1 MIKRG
6 ISPIIATILL
16 IVITL
21 AAAGILWSVI
31 SPFITNKLGS
41 LSSCQNVDL
50 TINSDKSCFDSEKGI
65 VSIGLIKGPENI
77 TIEKIQFIFS
87 FEERDKTN
95 IQEIPLEANSQKI
108 YYFNLSSFIITYGNP
123 KKVSVAPVILI
134 QGKEKTCQISSSF
147 VLPACS
153 LDASR
158 ITPSNFVSS
167 SGQISSEETPTEETG
182 YWVCLGDEDCPP
194 GQKCEGGVC
203 VCAPSCSGKQCG
215 ADDGCRGICQTGSCP
230 NTEACVAGS
239 CVSSLC
245 IDKIKNQDETDV
257 DCGGVICPKCAIGKT
272 CSVDSDCLSDYCNP
286 SNLCASVTTRIT
298 KVDTKITKIDTKITE
313 ATSAPKVTKP

>member
-245 IDKIKNQDETDV
+245 INGVKDISIGETDI

-286 SNLCASVTTRIT
+286 SKLCARVTKTTPPT
-298 KVDTKITKIDTKITE
+298 KTAKTTT
-313 ATSAPKVTKP
+313 ATKVTKP